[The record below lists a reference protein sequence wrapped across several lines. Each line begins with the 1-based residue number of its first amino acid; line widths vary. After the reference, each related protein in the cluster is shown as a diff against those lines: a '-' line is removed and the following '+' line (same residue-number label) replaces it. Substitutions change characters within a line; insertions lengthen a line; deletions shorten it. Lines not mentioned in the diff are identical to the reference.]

1 MHKPV
6 SSAWRALIVGLLSGL
21 ALWPAWAQQ
30 VVARVNGVPIV
41 LEQLDRE
48 NENVLKERRLHT
60 ARMTD
65 PNKFR
70 VLRQEALD
78 RLVKLELLWQEA
90 RAQGLAVSDKDVE
103 ASVSMARKDARN
115 EAGFDRLLMRL
126 GLTEAQYREH
136 VRKMLSGDRLA
147 ERIVAREVK
156 VTDEDLQGFY
166 DLNPRLFK
174 QEEQVKPRLILLRV
188 APNASDADKAAQRD
202 KLLALAERIRNGESM
217 DALARQHSDDATR
230 QWGGEMDAFARGGAD
245 RALEDAAFALKEGEL
260 SPPVWTA
267 AGWNL
272 LKLEQ
277 RTPAKVVGLETVRD
291 QIRQHLMRT
300 RSKDAIDKAVADLR
314 EKAKIEVLAS
324 M

>member
-6 SSAWRALIVGLLSGL
+6 SKASRALAVGVL
-21 ALWPAWAQQ
+21 AWLAMLPALAQQ

-78 RLVKLELLWQEA
+78 RLVKIELLWQEA
-90 RAQGLAVSDKDVE
+90 RAQGLAASDKDVE
-103 ASVSMARKDARN
+103 ASVAMARKEARN
-115 EAGFDRLLMRL
+115 AAGFDRLLMRL
-126 GLTEAQYREH
+126 GLTEPQYREH

-147 ERIVAREVK
+147 ERIIQREVK

-166 DLNPRLFK
+166 ELNPRLFK
-174 QEEQVKPRLILLRV
+174 QEEQVKVRLILLRV
-188 APNASDADKAAQRD
+188 APNASEADKAAQRD
-202 KLLALAERIRNGESM
+202 KLLALAERIRAGESM
-217 DALARQHSDDATR
+217 EALARQTSDDPTR
-230 QWGGEMDAFARGGAD
+230 QWGGEMDPFARGHAD

-260 SPPVWTA
+260 SAPVWTA

-277 RTPAKVVGLETVRD
+277 RTPAKVVALDTVRE
-291 QIRQHLMRT
+291 QIRQRLMQT
-300 RSKDAIDKAVADLR
+300 RAKDAVDKAVADLR

-324 M
+324 L